1 MTNNYFDVESIVFD
15 DASIIFDDGSIFF
28 DDGLNDSHKFSICMA
43 TSQFSSNSLGKTV
56 GSATKFT
63 YSP

>member
-28 DDGLNDSHKFSICMA
+28 DDGLNDSHIYIM
-43 TSQFSSNSLGKTV
+43 
-56 GSATKFT
+56 
-63 YSP
+63 